1 MLEGLKQVSRRLAY
15 GAFLGTAF
23 LVCIVASACSG
34 STSSTSSSSEDTTTA
49 GTGTTTAGTTTAE
62 DPNLPAFARTLQ
74 PQIEEQVNDLRVP
87 GAVVYVDVP
96 GEGTWSTSFGT
107 DDLATGTPMK
117 PEDHFRVASNTKTFT
132 GTVILQLVD
141 EGKLGLDDPVSKY
154 RPEVPNGENITI
166 RQLLNMTSGLYNYAE
181 DKDFNETLDTEP
193 DKVWTP
199 EEVDEIGLQNG
210 PYFAPGEG
218 FHYSN
223 TNTVL
228 LGLIVEQL
236 TGRPLEQEFQER
248 LFEPLGMINTLL
260 PERSSA
266 VIPDPYSHG
275 YMYQTNVESLNTS
288 VLEGEEAEQADQ
300 SASTP
305 NDVTGDNPSW
315 GWAAGAGIS
324 TLQDLRVWVKA
335 LATGEFLSP
344 ETQRERLTYVSPPPS
359 PGANYGLAIADFA
372 GFIGH
377 DGQLPGYNTFMGFNP
392 ETGATI
398 IVLTNL
404 YTAPDGNAPATEI
417 AKLIIKELSSTG
429 GEVTMETTSGERT
442 SGEGTSSESTS
453 GERTTSG

>member
-1 MLEGLKQVSRRLAY
+1 MGRVELVIAGRRL
-15 GAFLGTAF
+15 LGSIFFGLALT
-23 LVCIVASACSG
+23 VCLAACSG
-34 STSSTSSSSEDTTTA
+34 STSSTSE
-49 GTGTTTAGTTTAE
+49 GTTTAE
-62 DPNLPAFARTLQ
+62 KTTGGTTVAEDTTLPAFARTLQ
-74 PQIEEQVNDLRVP
+74 PQIEEEVNDLRIP
-87 GAVVYVDVP
+87 GAVLYVDVP
-96 GEGTWSTSFGT
+96 GEGTWSTALGT
-107 DDLATGTPMK
+107 DNLATGAPMN
-117 PEDHFRVASNTKTFT
+117 PEDHFRVGSNTKTFT

-141 EGKLGLDDPVSKY
+141 EGKLKLDDPVSEY

-166 RQLLNMTSGLYNYAE
+166 QQLLNMSSGLYNYAE
-181 DKDFNETLDTEP
+181 DKAFNETLDTEP

-199 EEVDEIGLQNG
+199 EEVDEIGFQNE

-236 TGRPLEQEFQER
+236 TGQPLEQEFQER
-248 LFEPLGMINTLL
+248 LFEPLGMTNTLL

-266 VIPDPYSHG
+266 VVPDPYSHG
-275 YMYQTNVESLNTS
+275 YMYQTNVESLDTS
-288 VLEGEEAEQADQ
+288 VLQGEEAEQADQ
-300 SASTP
+300 SAGTP

-315 GWAAGAGIS
+315 AWAAGAGIS
-324 TLQDLRVWVKA
+324 TLQDLRIWVKA

-344 ETQRERLTYVSPPPS
+344 ETQRERLTYVSPAPAPDV
-359 PGANYGLAIADFA
+359 NYGLAIADFA

-377 DGQLPGYNTFMGFNP
+377 DGQIPGYNTFMGYNP

-417 AKLIIKELSSTG
+417 AKLIIKSYLAL
-429 GEVTMETTSGERT
+429 RAKL
-442 SGEGTSSESTS
+442 
-453 GERTTSG
+453 R